1 MVMIKNK
8 IHYQINGEI
17 SADFG
22 TTVVN
27 PIIKISVSDL
37 GVINDGLLK
46 CEYNIYVNA
55 EAYTNGKYFFKAEKE
70 GERLKNFTYP
80 ISEVLTWSIA
90 TYAEDQRKII
100 ADTFG
105 LELENVVLINEE

>member
-1 MVMIKNK
+1 MIKNK
-8 IHYQINGEI
+8 IHYQITGDLV
-17 SADFG
+17 ADFG
-22 TTVVN
+22 TTFTN
-27 PIIKISVSDL
+27 PIIKVDVSDK

-46 CEYNIYVNA
+46 VEYNIYISS
-55 EAYTNGKYFFKAEKE
+55 EAYNNGKYFFKAELD

-80 ISEVLTWSIA
+80 VSEVLTWSLA

-105 LELENVVLINEE
+105 YDLDNVVLVNEE